1 MKSVRVIIYHNRLP
15 NKQNNLN
22 TFNMTKTILKS
33 ALFGAFFGAILFF
46 VPGFIL
52 TMLIMALIFKLV
64 FRRKMRSGKFQQHRL
79 AFMDKV
85 RNMSEEEYAQFK
97 NNFSNG
103 RCRAHCQT
111 C

>member
-1 MKSVRVIIYHNRLP
+1 
-15 NKQNNLN
+15 
-22 TFNMTKTILKS
+22 MTKTILKS
-33 ALFGAFFGAILFF
+33 AFFGALVGALLFF

-52 TMLIMALIFKLV
+52 TILIVSLLFKLV

-85 RNMSEEEYAQFK
+85 RNMSEEEYNQFK
-97 NNFSNG
+97 NNFSKG
-103 RCRAHCQT
+103 HCHAHCQT

>member
-1 MKSVRVIIYHNRLP
+1 
-15 NKQNNLN
+15 
-22 TFNMTKTILKS
+22 MTKTILKS
-33 ALFGAFFGAILFF
+33 AFFGALFGALLFF

-52 TMLIMALIFKLV
+52 TLLIVSLVFKLV

-97 NNFSNG
+97 NNFSKG
-103 RCRAHCQT
+103 HCHAHCQT